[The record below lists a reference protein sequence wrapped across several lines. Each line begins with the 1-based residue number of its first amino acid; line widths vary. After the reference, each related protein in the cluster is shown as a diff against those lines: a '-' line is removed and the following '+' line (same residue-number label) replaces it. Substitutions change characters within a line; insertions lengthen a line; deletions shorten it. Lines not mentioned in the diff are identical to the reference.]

1 MKNLEGLINQAKL
14 AYYNGKPF
22 MSDEA
27 YDRLESQLGT
37 LDSIVGHSI
46 DPRQARW
53 SHAFPMYSL
62 QKAYTLEEQPDYGN
76 APVIVTPKLDGAA
89 VSLQYIEGELHLA
102 LTRGDG
108 KQGLDITEN
117 MSTLIPKYIPI
128 SGYHLPKQNNELPKT
143 SGMKHIQ
150 ITGEVVA
157 AASIKNSRN
166 YAAGALSLHDKEE
179 FMKRELTFVA
189 YGIQPYPTHDF
200 IEDMDFLNTC
210 GFETII
216 ESDYLEFPQDGK
228 VWRVVSNKTFEE
240 LGHTAHHPR
249 GAFAKKVRQ
258 EGVVTKLLDVVWQV
272 GKSGNVSPVGIL
284 EPVNIGGATVSRATL
299 HNIAIIEDLGLEI
312 GCMVEVIRAGEIIP
326 QIVARVD

>member
-37 LDSIVGHSI
+37 RDSIVGHNI

-62 QKAYTLEEQPDYGN
+62 QKAYSIDEYPNYGDS
-76 APVIVTPKLDGAA
+76 PVTVTPKLDVAA
-89 VSLQYIEGELHLA
+89 VSLQYIRGELSLA

-108 KQGLDITEN
+108 KQGLDITDN
-117 MSTLIPKYIPI
+117 MRVLIPRYIPTTDHRI
-128 SGYHLPKQNNELPKT
+128 L
-143 SGMKHIQ
+143 Q

-157 AASIKNSRN
+157 PATIKNSRN
-166 YAAGALSLHDKEE
+166 YAAGALSLHDSKE
-179 FMKRELTFVA
+179 FQQRKLTFIA
-189 YGIQPYPTHDF
+189 YGVQPYPTKDF
-200 IEDMDFLNTC
+200 IDDMTFLNDC

-216 ESDYLEFPQDGK
+216 DSDYPQFPHDGE
-228 VWRVVSNKTFEE
+228 VWRVIANAEFEK